1 MNFDLRQS
9 LLSISANSLRT
20 CLKHDGLDIS
30 FKKIHR
36 VHKKSTPKQFMLY
49 HQAIQLHKVI
59 TQPDIPNCFEHVT
72 IIEQTVCTGRQLKF
86 KIIRTNTRKIGMNT
100 TANKFY
106 CISDQIGLDTLSLNF
121 VHFKKL
127 AKIQFL
133 KYGAT

>member
-1 MNFDLRQS
+1 
-9 LLSISANSLRT
+9 
-20 CLKHDGLDIS
+20 
-30 FKKIHR
+30 
-36 VHKKSTPKQFMLY
+36 MLY
-49 HQAIQLHKVI
+49 HQAIQLHKVLN
-59 TQPDIPNCFEHVT
+59 QPDFPNCFEHVT
-72 IIEQTVCTGRQLKF
+72 IVEQTVCTGRQLKF
-86 KIIRTNTRKIGMNT
+86 KVIRTNSRKIGMNT